1 MAGSASGKFGRI
13 DPFILF
19 LVVPMLLV
27 AGVMV
32 WGGLAWV
39 GGVVVVFALLVLL
52 LDSWTNRPLPF
63 EVPEDD
69 YDYDEPPHRG
79 GRRY

>member
-1 MAGSASGKFGRI
+1 MAGSASRKFGRI

-19 LVVPMLLV
+19 LVVPMLLI

-39 GGVVVVFALLVLL
+39 GVVVVVFALLVLL